1 MVRFRWRWRGFVFP
15 GDPVFD
21 PETGGMG
28 RRSSQTAPERF
39 RAGLVVSLDGVGG
52 YNWGPRWIRRGLDL
66 AGVRS
71 AIVIYDWTVGPAGM
85 FLADLVAEERNRAT
99 ALHLADW
106 IAAYAR
112 AMPGRPVTLIGHSGG
127 AAVAV
132 WALEALPEDVRVR
145 RAVLLAPALGPAYN
159 LGPAL
164 RAVEDRLVATCSWAD
179 AGMLAAATT
188 VFGTMDRRHSPGAG
202 FLGFR
207 MPENLASDDLEA
219 YEKVR
224 QVRWTPSLVRHGNLG
239 GHMGWT
245 TARFAREFLAPIVT
259 GASDPGEPIASF
271 EGAAAGEGEAG

>member
-1 MVRFRWRWRGFVFP
+1 VFP
-15 GDPVFD
+15 GDPLFEA
-21 PETGGMG
+21 ETCG
-28 RRSSQTAPERF
+28 RMRLGRYATPERF
-39 RAGLVVSLDGVGG
+39 REGLVVSLDGVGG
-52 YNWGPRWIRRGLDL
+52 YNWGPRWIRRGLDQ

-85 FLADLVAEERNRAT
+85 FLADLVAVERNRAT

-132 WALEALPEDVRVR
+132 WALEALPEDVRLR
-145 RAVLLAPALGPAYN
+145 RAVLLAPALGPGYN
-159 LGPAL
+159 LARAL
-164 RAVEDRLVATCSWAD
+164 RAVKDRLYAASSWAD
-179 AGMLAAATT
+179 VGLMVAGTT

-202 FLGFR
+202 FTGFR
-207 MPENLASDDLEA
+207 MPGNLASDDLKA

-239 GHMGWT
+239 GHIGWT

-271 EGAAAGEGEAG
+271 EGAAAGEGGAG

>member
-1 MVRFRWRWRGFVFP
+1 MAGLRWRWRGFVFP
-15 GDPVFD
+15 GDPLFEA
-21 PETGGMG
+21 ETCG
-28 RRSSQTAPERF
+28 RMRLGRYATPERF
-39 RAGLVVSLDGVGG
+39 REGLVVSLDGVGG
-52 YNWGPRWIRRGLDL
+52 YNWGPRWIRRGLDQ

-145 RAVLLAPALGPAYN
+145 RAVLLAPALGPGYN
-159 LGPAL
+159 LARAL
-164 RAVEDRLVATCSWAD
+164 RAVKDRLYAASSWAD
-179 AGMLAAATT
+179 VGLMVAGTT

-202 FLGFR
+202 FTGFR
-207 MPENLASDDLEA
+207 MPGNLASDDLKA

-271 EGAAAGEGEAG
+271 GGAAAGEGEAG